1 MIADFAV
8 AKPAAEEAGRLAVET
23 AQPLWEAGAW
33 TAQAALA
40 AFRGEPA
47 VVSDL
52 TARVERMM
60 LPVGGAEPLALVQYV
75 RGLLALGQGRH
86 ADAYAQLRRLYEPG
100 DPARDQRISVGA
112 LGDMAEAAV
121 RSGHRDHALAL
132 VKQFAPIAGRT
143 PGPGN
148 FWSLDYAR
156 ALLAE
161 DERAEAAYREVLG
174 RDLSAWPFMRARL
187 QLAFGEWLRR
197 QRRVAESRTQLRV
210 AKDAL
215 DALGAI
221 PWSERARRELRA
233 SGETSHRR
241 PPGTVDQLTPQELQI
256 VQLAAEG
263 LSNREIGQRLYL
275 SHRTVE
281 SHLYRVFPKLGITS
295 RAQLGNALG
304 DLARTRA

>member
-1 MIADFAV
+1 M
-8 AKPAAEEAGRLAVET
+8 ET
-23 AQPLWEAGAW
+23 AQPLWETGAW

-40 AFRGEPA
+40 AFRGESA

-121 RSGHRDHALAL
+121 RSGHHDHALAL
-132 VKQFAPIAGRT
+132 IKQFEPIAGRT

-148 FWSLDYAR
+148 FWSLDHAR

-174 RDLSAWPFMRARL
+174 RDLSAWPLMRARL
-187 QLAFGEWLRR
+187 QLVFGEWLRR
-197 QRRVAESRTQLRV
+197 QRRVVESRTQLRA
-210 AKDAL
+210 AKDAF
-215 DALGAI
+215 DALGAT

-241 PPGTVDQLTPQELQI
+241 SPGTVEQLTPQELQI

-295 RAQLGNALG
+295 RAQLGGAFG